1 MQSGEFWKRSRSIFK
16 RICALPLIALVKFY
30 QLCISPF
37 TPPSCRFTPTCSE
50 YAVQAFEEYG
60 AFVGFFLAAY
70 RVLRCN
76 PLCRGGYDP
85 VPQKRNKGKPEK

>member
-1 MQSGEFWKRSRSIFK
+1 MKRLFIR
-16 RICALPLIALVKFY
+16 LIRLY
-30 QLCISPF
+30 QKHVSPAR
-37 TPPSCRFTPTCSE
+37 PRACRFTPTCSE

>member
-1 MQSGEFWKRSRSIFK
+1 MKRLFIR
-16 RICALPLIALVKFY
+16 LVRLY
-30 QLCISPF
+30 QKPVSPAR
-37 TPPSCRFTPTCSE
+37 PRACRFTPTCSE
-50 YAVQAFEEYG
+50 YSVQAFEEYG

>member
-1 MQSGEFWKRSRSIFK
+1 MKK
-16 RICALPLIALVKFY
+16 LCVLLIRGY
-30 QLCISPF
+30 QKWISP
-37 TPPSCRFTPTCSE
+37 SLRANCRFTPTCSE

-85 VPQKRNKGKPEK
+85 VPQKRNKGKPKK

>member
-1 MQSGEFWKRSRSIFK
+1 MISKI
-16 RICALPLIALVKFY
+16 LIKLIELYRKN
-30 QLCISPF
+30 ISPHKI
-37 TPPSCRFTPTCSE
+37 PCCRFTPTCSE